1 MKLECKN
8 ALSTYN
14 KLKKEINTSY
24 IFLFFGEGGVNCGFF
39 LNTSAHTHTHRLYIY
54 FYIYIKNSSNNNQ
67 PPSVKLVNKERKI
80 DGVAM
85 LLTGRNL
92 RLLKGG
98 GRWPCRADIACGE
111 RSYTRRKF
119 CCNRLF
125 IFLSRF
131 RSWKVMFRYFGC
143 FYDNL

>member
-98 GRWPCRADIACGE
+98 GR
-111 RSYTRRKF
+111 
-119 CCNRLF
+119 
-125 IFLSRF
+125 
-131 RSWKVMFRYFGC
+131 
-143 FYDNL
+143 